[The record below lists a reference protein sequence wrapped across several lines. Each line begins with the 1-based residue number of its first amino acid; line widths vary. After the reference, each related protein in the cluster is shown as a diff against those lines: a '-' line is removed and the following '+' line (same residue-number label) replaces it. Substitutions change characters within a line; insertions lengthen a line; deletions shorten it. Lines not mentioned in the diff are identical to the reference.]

1 MMKMKYIDT
10 TIAALFLAGLVVL
23 FFFWG
28 CHLDLYMTIL
38 AGVIILV
45 AGMVRAV
52 QYKRLKELMP
62 EEADRK

>member
-38 AGVIILV
+38 AGVIIL
-45 AGMVRAV
+45 AAEMVRAV

>member
-38 AGVIILV
+38 AGVIILA

-52 QYKRLKELMP
+52 QYKRL
-62 EEADRK
+62 

>member
-1 MMKMKYIDT
+1 MKKMKCID
-10 TIAALFLAGLVVL
+10 IAIPVLFVLALVVL
-23 FFFWG
+23 YFFWG

-38 AGVIILV
+38 AGVIILA